1 MGIKEVIR
9 VGEKNSL
16 LGPQL
21 AEDTPL
27 ANFVKLTEEHRRD
40 RVRRVEAGDETAH
53 LKFKR
58 QAPES
63 RGESRDKGGGK
74 SSGKGGSS
82 KASRKGSG
90 KDAREK
96 GEGKATSSREKGS
109 SKGKTARRW
118 SSTPASRPDP
128 PPRRGAVPSPAPA
141 PRRDY
146 PPSTRPRTTY
156 ESKPSSGSY
165 SNNGGYKRDWSSEEP
180 AWKRSRTD
188 SSYSGGYSG
197 GYSSGNSSSKGYGKS
212 SSKGHGK

>member
-27 ANFVKLTEEHRRD
+27 ANFVKLTEEHRRA
-40 RVRRVEAGDETAH
+40 RVRRVEAGDETAT

-58 QAPES
+58 QAPEA

-82 KASRKGSG
+82 KGSRKGSG
-90 KDAREK
+90 KDASRP
-96 GEGKATSSREKGS
+96 TTPSREKGS

-128 PPRRGAVPSPAPA
+128 PPRRAVASPAP
-141 PRRDY
+141 
-146 PPSTRPRTTY
+146 
-156 ESKPSSGSY
+156 
-165 SNNGGYKRDWSSEEP
+165 
-180 AWKRSRTD
+180 
-188 SSYSGGYSG
+188 
-197 GYSSGNSSSKGYGKS
+197 
-212 SSKGHGK
+212 